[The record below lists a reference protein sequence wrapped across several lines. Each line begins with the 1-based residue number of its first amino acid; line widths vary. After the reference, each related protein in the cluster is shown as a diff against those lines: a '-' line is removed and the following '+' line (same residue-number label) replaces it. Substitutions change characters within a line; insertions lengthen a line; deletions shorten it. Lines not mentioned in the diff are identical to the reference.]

1 FQASRAASLLPQ
13 LLLRRRPAPAGAFA
27 LLARPASSASGGLP
41 PLTTEIHP
49 GIKRGAFSQLTDAD
63 LSAFEAIVGGD
74 HVIKDADEVLSYN
87 IDWLRICRGQGQL
100 VLRPK
105 TTEEVSA
112 IVRHCNKRR
121 LAVVPQGGN
130 TGLVGGSVPL
140 FDEIVISTSRMNS
153 LLSIDP
159 VSGVLVAEA
168 GCVLEQLDREAA
180 SQGLMM
186 PLDLGAKG
194 SCQIGGN
201 LATNAGGLRLL
212 RYGSLRGTTLG
223 LEAVLPTGQ
232 VLDCL
237 TTLRKDNT
245 GYDIKQLLIGSEGTL
260 GIITKAAILCPARP
274 KSVQLAFLGLD
285 SFQAVLD
292 TYRLARRSLGEI
304 LSAFEFIDS
313 ESMRAVKQNLGLS
326 CPLGEH
332 SFYVLAETSGS
343 NETHDREKLDGFIES
358 VMSMDGCATDGTVA
372 QDAGQFA
379 HLWSLRERI
388 VESLLVDGYEY
399 KYDVSLPLADI
410 YRLVEHMRT
419 RLDGRVIRT
428 AGYGH
433 LGDGN
438 LHLNFTTPKFDAKVL
453 ELIEPHVFDWVRDR
467 RGSVSAEHGL
477 GLKKSQYIRHSK
489 ADFAVRVMAEVKR
502 LLDPNGIMN
511 PYKVLPDE

>member
-1 FQASRAASLLPQ
+1 
-13 LLLRRRPAPAGAFA
+13 
-27 LLARPASSASGGLP
+27 
-41 PLTTEIHP
+41 
-49 GIKRGAFSQLTDAD
+49 
-63 LSAFEAIVGGD
+63 
-74 HVIKDADEVLSYN
+74 
-87 IDWLRICRGQGQL
+87 
-100 VLRPK
+100 
-105 TTEEVSA
+105 VSA

-313 ESMRAVKQNLGLS
+313 ESMRANLGLS

-343 NETHDREKLDGFIES
+343 NETHDREKLDGFIDD
-358 VMSMDGCATDGTVA
+358 VDGWLRNRRHSSPGCWAICSPVVSA
-372 QDAGQFA
+372 
-379 HLWSLRERI
+379 RERI

-419 RLDGRVIRT
+419 RLDGRRLRVGADR
-428 AGYGH
+428 AARVR
-433 LGDGN
+433 L
-438 LHLNFTTPKFDAKVL
+438 
-453 ELIEPHVFDWVRDR
+453 VRDR

-477 GLKKSQYIRHSK
+477 GLKKSQYIRHRHSK

-502 LLDPNGIMN
+502 LLLDPNGIMN